1 VLGFAIIW
9 HMWLLVGLSFVA
21 MIAAT
26 IFHTFDYKRDYYIP
40 ADAVTRTENA
50 HTALL
55 ESHV

>member
-1 VLGFAIIW
+1 
-9 HMWLLVGLSFVA
+9 MWLLVGLSFVA

-40 ADAVTRTENA
+40 ADEVTRTENA